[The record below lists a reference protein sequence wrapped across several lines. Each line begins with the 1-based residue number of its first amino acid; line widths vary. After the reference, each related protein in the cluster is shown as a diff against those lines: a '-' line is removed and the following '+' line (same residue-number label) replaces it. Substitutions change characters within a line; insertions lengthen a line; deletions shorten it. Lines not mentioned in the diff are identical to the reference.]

1 MTIKFKV
8 PATSANLGIGF
19 DCMGIAFNLYNFFE
33 IKEAN
38 NWIFEGFI
46 EEEIKKN
53 NLFLKAYLKAAKY
66 KKIKAKP
73 LLVKLKS
80 NIPMCG
86 GLGSSSSLIVAGI
99 YAFNLINNNCLNK
112 DEIFKIALSIEK
124 HPDNIAPAIYGGLC
138 IINNNEIMKIKIS
151 NKWHFGLWIFNYY
164 INTEKARSII
174 KKEISI
180 DDAVNNISSA
190 LFVLKALEDFDVVNI
205 NKIMN
210 DKIHEPY
217 RKKLIKK
224 FNNYKKM
231 ALQNGAL
238 AFVISGSGSAC
249 LSISDKDL
257 SIKENGF
264 KYINVKI
271 DKDGVR
277 NV

>member
-19 DCMGIAFNLYNFFE
+19 DCMGIAFSLYNFFE

-46 EEEIKKN
+46 EEETKKN
-53 NLFLKAYLKAAKY
+53 NLFLKAYLKASKY

-99 YAFNLINNNCLNK
+99 YAFNLINNNCLNS

-164 INTEKARSII
+164 INTEKARNII

-190 LFVLKALEDFDVVNI
+190 LFVLKALEDFDVANI

-217 RKKLIKK
+217 RKKLIKN
-224 FNNYKKM
+224 FNTYKKM